1 MPTKKSNF
9 TEDFREEAVRL
20 ALTSDQPHHDTA
32 LNLGVGKS
40 TLSKWIRQYRHQIQ
54 PDKPRRDKDEELK
67 RLRKENK
74 ILRAQR
80 DLLKKAAA
88 FFGPKMFYGKVD
100 EVCSH

>member
-1 MPTKKSNF
+1 MPTKKRNF
-9 TEDFREEAVRL
+9 TEEFREEAVRL

-54 PDKPRRDKDEELK
+54 PDKLYDDKDKELK
-67 RLRKENK
+67 RLRKENQ
-74 ILRAQR
+74 ILRAER

-88 FFGPKMFYGKVD
+88 FFVPQIFYGKVD

>member
-1 MPTKKSNF
+1 MPIKKRNF
-9 TEDFREEAVRL
+9 TEEFREEAVRL

-54 PDKPRRDKDEELK
+54 PDKPYRDKDEELK
-67 RLRKENK
+67 RLRKETK
-74 ILRAQR
+74 ILRAER

-88 FFGPKMFYGKVD
+88 FFAR
-100 EVCSH
+100 ESR